1 MRRFLVSLLLLLVL
15 GTGTACTTAPSGS
28 GSPDLD
34 GMLAR
39 LRTTTDPVE
48 AENLELAI
56 RHIWARSGRSSID
69 HLMQTAVSDIHA
81 GDTDQALSVLDKVV
95 EADPRYVEGWNL
107 RATVHYLRDEY
118 GPAIDDIEHV
128 LTLEPR
134 HFPAL
139 AGLGRIM
146 LALDDKKMAL
156 KAFQAALAINP
167 HLDSVR
173 EEADSLEDQVAG
185 LPI

>member
-1 MRRFLVSLLLLLVL
+1 MRRLLVSLLLLLTL
-15 GTGTACTTAPSGS
+15 GAGSACTTSPAAPGS
-28 GSPDLD
+28 SDLD
-34 GMLAR
+34 GMLLR
-39 LRTTTDPVE
+39 LRTTNDPVE

-56 RHIWARSGRSSID
+56 RHIWAQSGRSGVD
-69 HLMQTAVSDIHA
+69 RMMRTAVADIHS
-81 GDTDQALSVLDKVV
+81 GETDQALDVLDKVV
-95 EADPRYVEGWNL
+95 ETDPRYVEGWNL

-139 AGLGRIM
+139 AGLGHIM

-156 KAFQAALAINP
+156 RAFQAALAINP

-173 EEADSLEDQVAG
+173 EEADSLEDQLAG